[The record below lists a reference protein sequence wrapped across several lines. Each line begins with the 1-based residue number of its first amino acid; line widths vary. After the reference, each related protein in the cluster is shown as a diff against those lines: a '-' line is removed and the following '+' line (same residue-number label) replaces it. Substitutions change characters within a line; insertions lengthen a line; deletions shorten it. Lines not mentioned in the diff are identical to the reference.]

1 MFSISVPTI
10 SDVFQ
15 LSEEQFTK
23 RFKDIKLPEKDDCN
37 LVFQCKS
44 GSRSQKAVDI
54 VKALGYKW

>member
-23 RFKDIKLPEKDDCN
+23 RFRIKLPEKDDCN